1 MLGGRGLKRSR
12 SRLCCNAI
20 GGGGGGG
27 DEEEEDVSDNLRQTE
42 RIVVYR

>member
-1 MLGGRGLKRSR
+1 
-12 SRLCCNAI
+12 LCCNAI